1 MNDIRRQITE
11 RIIEAIEKGVPPWRK
26 GWTTTGGLHYN
37 ESSGKP
43 YRGINQILLSIAAA
57 EATVAP
63 QSDARWLTLK
73 QANAKGLKVRK
84 GAKAAQIVRMVEVEK
99 SAPTKDGDDVLAED
113 KEKRLVMKLFHV
125 FNGSQIEGLE
135 PLPPRESKVRP
146 VEAADAIVEGMKA
159 TGLTILHGGNTASYF
174 EKLDTVRVPERAAFK
189 STEDYYSTLLHEIS
203 HSVGAEKRL
212 KRLHRDARF
221 GSVAYAREE
230 LVAEVCS
237 AMACGE
243 VGMELGPTHIANHAS
258 YLSSWL
264 ECLKADKNAIF
275 VAAGAA
281 ERACEYMRGHAL
293 AVATKVDT
301 EDFESQPIEHHVAS
315 SPKRRKG
322 MRM

>member
-1 MNDIRRQITE
+1 MHDIRRQITE
-11 RIIEAIEKGVPPWRK
+11 QIVAAIEKGVPPWRK

-37 ESSGKP
+37 DHSGKP
-43 YRGINQILLSIAAA
+43 YRGINQILLAIATAD
-57 EATVAP
+57 ATVAP

-73 QANAKGLKVRK
+73 QANARGLKVRK

-135 PLPPRESKVRP
+135 PLPPKENKVRP
-146 VEAADAIVEGMKA
+146 VEAADAIVAGMKA

-174 EKLDTVRVPERAAFK
+174 EKLDTVRVPEQSAFK
-189 STEDYYSTLLHEIS
+189 STEDYYSTLLHEVA
-203 HSVGAEKRL
+203 HSTGADKRL
-212 KRLHRDARF
+212 KRLHRNARF
-221 GSVAYAREE
+221 GSSQYALEE
-230 LVAEVCS
+230 LVAEVS
-237 AMACGE
+237 AAMACGQ

-258 YLSSWL
+258 YLASWL

-293 AVATKVDT
+293 VVAPKVEAD
-301 EDFESQPIEHHVAS
+301 S
-315 SPKRRKG
+315 SKVERSEPEQARMPKSRRG